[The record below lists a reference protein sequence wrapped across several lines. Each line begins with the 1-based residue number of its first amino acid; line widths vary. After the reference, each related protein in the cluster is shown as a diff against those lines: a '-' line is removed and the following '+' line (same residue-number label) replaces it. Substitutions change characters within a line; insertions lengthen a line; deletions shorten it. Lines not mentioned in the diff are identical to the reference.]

1 MESVPRRD
9 ICTQNH
15 WVNVYNPVELLGMN
29 SKNIPK
35 SKFNRFYMVEEI
47 KLDKKCSTGQ
57 SYKILFLQDV
67 VDTLPLNATN
77 YLEAKEYFPNVSKD
91 NILTVWSQKLR
102 VQDDWESLK
111 KSGLTY
117 STQSLS
123 LIHI

>member
-1 MESVPRRD
+1 MEY
-9 ICTQNH
+9 I
-15 WVNVYNPVELLGMN
+15 
-29 SKNIPK
+29 NI
-35 SKFNRFYMVEEI
+35 FFQEA
-47 KLDKKCSTGQ
+47 
-57 SYKILFLQDV
+57 YKILFLQDV

-117 STQSLS
+117 STQSREYFKEIIRKRGREQPTTS
-123 LIHI
+123 LAELLTV